1 MSRVFLLLA
10 FGCLAPVGCNAILGN
25 GSGEFEASSGE
36 STGSGLVG
44 TGASG
49 SGSAGAAGSEDGGS
63 GGSVGEGGGSIDAA
77 AGSAVDRD
85 RDARPDAASTRDAG
99 QNDVVATVDA
109 SDAGASLDAS
119 AGPKDAARD
128 GPVDALSDRPPLN
141 PAAVLEGQR
150 WDLPCGPM
158 VPDNQVCQ
166 DLPVNTTMCPPD
178 PGSRTVNRTLTFG
191 GTPNTFYDVELRF
204 RGVVEPKIYEGGTE
218 WGQHLYVGGVPAL
231 HEDGTKSQ
239 YNVYSLTVSS
249 PANVYYF
256 NFDEHMGET
265 RYVFPVDI
273 RHVVTIEGGARVT
286 LASMDLDC
294 VMIRNC
300 VDVTVQPCTPYV
312 IAGVPPASGYNG
324 QFLLINVLSV
334 TPK

>member
-1 MSRVFLLLA
+1 M
-10 FGCLAPVGCNAILGN
+10 
-25 GSGEFEASSGE
+25 
-36 STGSGLVG
+36 
-44 TGASG
+44 
-49 SGSAGAAGSEDGGS
+49 
-63 GGSVGEGGGSIDAA
+63 
-77 AGSAVDRD
+77 DRD
-85 RDARPDAASTRDAG
+85 GRSDATSARDAG
-99 QNDVVATVDA
+99 PSDVIATADA
-109 SDAGASLDAS
+109 NIDAS
-119 AGPKDAARD
+119 ASSDASIGPKDAARD
-128 GPVDALSDRPPLN
+128 GPFDALVDRPPVD

-158 VPDNQVCQ
+158 IPDNQVCQ
-166 DLPVNTTMCPPD
+166 DLPADATMCPPD

-191 GTPNTFYDVELRF
+191 GTPHTFYDVELRF

-218 WGQHLYVGGVPAL
+218 WGQHLYVGGVPAP
-231 HEDGTKSQ
+231 HQDGSKSQ

-256 NFDEHMGET
+256 NFDEHMGES

-286 LASMDLDC
+286 LASTDLDC

-300 VDVTVQPCTPYV
+300 VDVAVQPCTPYV
-312 IAGVPPASGYNG
+312 IAGVPPSSGYNG
-324 QFLLINVLSV
+324 QFLLMNVLSV